1 VLVVAGIPATRA
13 AKEATTTIPIVM
25 VGGGADPVAMG
36 LVASFAR
43 PGGNLTGLAIAPAE
57 VLSEKQ
63 LELLKEAVPGVSR
76 VAVLWDPAATTQDL
90 LRAMEG
96 AARSLAVQL
105 QFLQVRG
112 ADDIEGV
119 FDAAMRERAAAL
131 LIVESPLLTLHR
143 VRIAELA
150 LKSRLPAMAL
160 FSEFAEAGCLMT
172 YGPNLSGQVRRAA
185 AYVDRILKGAKPA
198 DLPVEQPMWFE
209 LSINLKTAKT
219 LGLTLPPSLLFQA
232 DKVIR

>member
-1 VLVVAGIPATRA
+1 VLEAFRQGLRDLGWIEGQNITIEWRSAAGSDERVPELAAELVRLKVDVIIAAGLHAIWA
-13 AKEATTTIPIVM
+13 AKHATTTIPIVM

-105 QFLQVRG
+105 LFLQVRG
-112 ADDIEGV
+112 ADDFEGA
-119 FDAAMRERAAAL
+119 FDAATRE
-131 LIVESPLLTLHR
+131 
-143 VRIAELA
+143 
-150 LKSRLPAMAL
+150 
-160 FSEFAEAGCLMT
+160 
-172 YGPNLSGQVRRAA
+172 RAA

-209 LSINLKTAKT
+209 LIINLKTTKT